1 MYFDVGGVVMSLKT
15 VDKNEGQK
23 SGTWLIENFARE
35 LHIIYFTVRAN
46 TITVGKGVQK
56 KFVPLITDIGQAID
70 WVKGTFFFARVRKKQ
85 GKSGKEQLDADLLHQ
100 KCLGALENLESA
112 GIIKLLADVDGM
124 TLLPGCHVMSK
135 HTTRVGVGARVR
147 TSIFSK

>member
-1 MYFDVGGVVMSLKT
+1 M
-15 VDKNEGQK
+15 
-23 SGTWLIENFARE
+23 
-35 LHIIYFTVRAN
+35 
-46 TITVGKGVQK
+46 QK

-85 GKSGKEQLDADLLHQ
+85 GKSENEQLDADLLHQ
-100 KCLGALENLESA
+100 KCLGALEDLESA

-135 HTTRVGVGARVR
+135 HTTRVGVGAEIRSSSPNR
-147 TSIFSK
+147 NDIRSPAT